1 MPFRHYDKVFVNYWS
16 LRNCQIEMLSLSTDD
31 QILFDSRVRDA
42 EPTVFVLLLANSLLL
57 KVDLELLAHNI
68 RFAIFFY
75 ARLRTFFCHKLNYDI
90 RLGSLATTSS
100 LGVRRY
106 VLLVLLLATI
116 LLARE
121 EEYFL
126 QKKK

>member
-1 MPFRHYDKVFVNYWS
+1 
-16 LRNCQIEMLSLSTDD
+16 MLPLGTDD
-31 QILFDSRVRDA
+31 QILFDPRVRDA

-57 KVDLELLAHNI
+57 KVDLELLAHNV
-68 RFAIFFY
+68 RFAIFFH
-75 ARLRTFFCHKLNYDI
+75 ARLRAFFCHKLNYDI
-90 RLGSLATTSS
+90 RLGSLAATSS
-100 LGVRRY
+100 LGVGRY

-126 QKKK
+126 HLAELT